1 MESLC
6 HFLYGECAIWILKSI
21 FPPNSIKKVNM
32 QLHVSFEFR
41 CNRRIVNIKW
51 FHRMRKA
58 EIGDRVKMR
67 ETTIPSINQ
76 SKLSLL
82 GHIWQM
88 DNSKM
93 VTLAS
98 SVSWMAAIDE
108 TGQRFNESTSFVG
121 VTGRA

>member
-1 MESLC
+1 
-6 HFLYGECAIWILKSI
+6 
-21 FPPNSIKKVNM
+21 
-32 QLHVSFEFR
+32 
-41 CNRRIVNIKW
+41 
-51 FHRMRKA
+51 MRKA
-58 EIGDRVKMR
+58 EIGDRVRMR

-98 SVSWMAAIDE
+98 SVSWMATIDE